1 MKVLILMAGPS
12 EDFEQKGHA
21 YPKYLLELQNKP
33 IVQRII
39 ESLDNLGSEIT
50 CIIRRAD
57 QEKYFLGDMLRILC
71 PKIHV
76 IELNGTTKG
85 AVCTALFAVDQIN
98 TDEELLILNGDQ
110 LIKTDLLPHIE
121 NFRKRKLDGGLIVMQ
136 AIHPKFSSVLLDADG
151 FVTQTS
157 EKRPISTL
165 ASTCCC
171 YYKKGA
177 DFVQAAFSV
186 IEKDAS
192 TNGIYY
198 VSATYNEMILQQKK
212 IGVSEINKKD
222 YISFANYQMYENYI
236 SHRRGRHD

>member
-39 ESLDNLGSEIT
+39 ESLENLGSEIT
-50 CIIRRAD
+50 CIVRHSD

-76 IELNGTTKG
+76 IEIAGSTQG
-85 AVCTALFAVDQIN
+85 AICTALFAIDQIN
-98 TDEELLILNGDQ
+98 SDEELLVLNGDQ
-110 LIKTDLLPHIE
+110 LIKADLLPHIE
-121 NFRKRKLDGGLIVMQ
+121 NFRKRHLDGGLLVMH
-136 AIHPKFSSVLLDADG
+136 AIHPKFSSVLLDDNGLVA
-151 FVTQTS
+151 QTS
-157 EKRPISTL
+157 EKRPISAL
-165 ASTCCC
+165 ASTGCC
-171 YYKKGA
+171 YYRKGK

-192 TNGIYY
+192 TNGAYY
-198 VSATYNEMILQQKK
+198 ISATYNEMILMQKK

-222 YISFANYQMYENYI
+222 YVSFASYQMYENYV
-236 SHRRGRHD
+236 SHRREKND